1 MYIKSVEWFPGVNAI
16 SDNTSRIPRQGNA
29 NEKQYWGVEGMCR
42 NDKRQLG
49 SCEVQTGCR
58 VCLSILRPEKII
70 VLLRICY
77 SGIEAFSKSD

>member
-1 MYIKSVEWFPGVNAI
+1 
-16 SDNTSRIPRQGNA
+16 
-29 NEKQYWGVEGMCR
+29 MCR

-70 VLLRICY
+70 VLLRTCY